1 MKTYQNIFHGTI
13 ALLLVIS
20 GIALVS
26 TLVMCIGVGAGMIL
40 GYPSGVWANLGV
52 SVFVLGIAGALFA
65 GIYQLAQKLFI
76 TAIDSPADHKERAV
90 GKLVQIKRDQPAV
103 TD

>member
-13 ALLLVIS
+13 ASLLVIS

-40 GYPSGVWANLGV
+40 GYPSGVWTNLGV
-52 SVFVLGIAGALFA
+52 SVFVLGLTGALF
-65 GIYQLAQKLFI
+65 GSIYHLAQKLFI
-76 TAIDSPADHKERAV
+76 AEIYLPADQKERMT
-90 GKLVQIKRDQPAV
+90 GKVVQIKRDQPAL